1 MASLGVRLPDNLD
14 QRLSDL
20 AKRTHRSKS
29 HYVIEALE
37 EYLLI
42 NEETLQTIAKYE
54 DDRRNNRLK
63 TFSLDE
69 IKAQYGLD

>member
-14 QRLSDL
+14 KRLRDL

-37 EYLLI
+37 EYLII

-54 DDRRNNRLK
+54 EDKRNGRLK
-63 TFSLDE
+63 TVSLDE
-69 IKAQYGLD
+69 IKAQYDLD